1 MAQGKEAPWP
11 PKRRRRRRRR
21 RRNEDD
27 ESESGGGSGS
37 ESSSDDD
44 DDDGDAAAAG
54 AAAEAAPPIISL
66 SRSWHAGD
74 IVHDLCFHPLGGA
87 DDPDRGG
94 RGRGGGCLGF
104 GPPLLAVAARDHPV
118 HLLGPLL
125 PPSSRARDEPPP
137 SQPPVVASFV
147 PLDRAVEPA
156 TTTALCFTPDGATL
170 ALGGRSGSVALFD
183 VSRPGRAPRAVVPAP
198 APPRHS
204 KRREPPKGRSALSF
218 GSGGFGSSSSN
229 GGGAGAGAG
238 AGVPLQ
244 FGKRR
249 HPGRSYD
256 AVSAPLPSS
265 PAAAAAAAGSP
276 LTHCPLRG
284 GSSMVSA
291 LACSSSAA
299 AHLPP
304 LLAVGFVS
312 GLVSVADPRTGE
324 VLLSLEGGHTDAATT
339 LAWSPCGWYLYSAA
353 RRDGAVRCWDV
364 RGAASVLPAAAA
376 GGGGGGGTLGGGCAL
391 SLSRASRWT
400 QQRIALAVEPVAG
413 RHLLSGGEDG
423 WVRAFDL
430 RAAAAERADSAAAA
444 SPAAPAP
451 PPPRPPPPPPTP
463 PPPPPPPPS
472 TSPAST
478 STGWRVSRESVA
490 AVAIHPW
497 LPLVAAGS
505 GCRRSR
511 GGGRRRR
518 GKGGRG
524 GSGRQSGSESGGD
537 DNDDE
542 TALPRAALSFWR
554 PSYTWRESETARNP
568 D

>member
-1 MAQGKEAPWP
+1 
-11 PKRRRRRRRR
+11 
-21 RRNEDD
+21 
-27 ESESGGGSGS
+27 
-37 ESSSDDD
+37 
-44 DDDGDAAAAG
+44 
-54 AAAEAAPPIISL
+54 
-66 SRSWHAGD
+66 
-74 IVHDLCFHPLGGA
+74 
-87 DDPDRGG
+87 
-94 RGRGGGCLGF
+94 
-104 GPPLLAVAARDHPV
+104 
-118 HLLGPLL
+118 
-125 PPSSRARDEPPP
+125 
-137 SQPPVVASFV
+137 
-147 PLDRAVEPA
+147 
-156 TTTALCFTPDGATL
+156 
-170 ALGGRSGSVALFD
+170 
-183 VSRPGRAPRAVVPAP
+183 
-198 APPRHS
+198 
-204 KRREPPKGRSALSF
+204 
-218 GSGGFGSSSSN
+218 
-229 GGGAGAGAG
+229 
-238 AGVPLQ
+238 
-244 FGKRR
+244 
-249 HPGRSYD
+249 
-256 AVSAPLPSS
+256 
-265 PAAAAAAAGSP
+265 
-276 LTHCPLRG
+276 
-284 GSSMVSA
+284 MVSA

-324 VLLSLEGGHTDAATT
+324 VLLSLEGGHADAATT

-444 SPAAPAP
+444 PPAAPAP

-472 TSPAST
+472 TAPAST